1 MRISYL
7 ATSENGIESYKI
19 ENANGAYAVIITY
32 GARIANLCV
41 KDKTATS
48 STLWQALKIPTDL

>member
-19 ENANGAYAVIITY
+19 ENANGAYAVIIT
-32 GARIANLCV
+32 
-41 KDKTATS
+41 
-48 STLWQALKIPTDL
+48 

>member
-19 ENANGAYAVIITY
+19 ENANGAYAVT
-32 GARIANLCV
+32 ARALQIFAFRA
-41 KDKTATS
+41 KTAALS
-48 STLWQALKIPTDL
+48 MWLQALKIPTDL